1 MVQLVRPDKNK
12 HQYIIGIDFGHGET
26 SAAICKLEWN
36 KSAGTSEQKF
46 SDIDMD
52 RSAKKKVI
60 VSAIC
65 KKPDGG
71 YHIADAAF
79 HPNNLVE
86 NSQLSVC
93 FKQAPKQIDGER
105 ETLMIAYMKTVYERI
120 LENKECLKEGNH
132 IVYIARPSG
141 WVEEE
146 TKELYRKMAIQAG
159 IPLGGLTS
167 ESRAAIF
174 YAMSPNVGFSKI
186 VTQGAIVFDLGSS
199 TLDFTYLSDNIEK
212 PIDYGYDLGA
222 SIIERTIY
230 EELLLPI
237 DKVDSFLEKYPF
249 YSNALLF
256 KARQI
261 KEEAYSKS
269 DPTLKTSV
277 PFSLGSIMND
287 EYEDYEDYEN
297 VGKNIRFKNLDA
309 LNELIESKTS
319 YLSRMKEAMID
330 YRDNHIHGKKVH
342 GVFLTGGASR
352 MNFIIPLITE
362 VFNLSENQVK
372 IDGDNPSLTISRGI
386 ASLGVADAATDVLVS
401 ELEKKIPSLVNT
413 SDLQKKLISELAE
426 EISDSSWK
434 AVESACLSFKTSQL
448 NKSLEMKDLENKIR
462 FYMDLYKENDLPR
475 IISKV
480 FNKFLKEE
488 SDNVRI
494 ELNKII
500 SYYAPGREIKSVA
513 MNHISGS
520 SAINDELNKM
530 AENIAEICAKNT
542 TSTISKVLWAALGV
556 FLWGVF
562 AVLYYAI
569 KGVINYFRS
578 EESKRKDLCKKI
590 EEKEFEI
597 KVNVSM
603 ELEKQLTINTD
614 FTSVISS
621 NMKDYFNKLVREN
634 IKSVRIPIE

>member
-1 MVQLVRPDKNK
+1 MAQLVKPDKNK

-26 SAAICKLEWN
+26 SAAISELEWN
-36 KSAGTSEQKF
+36 KSAGTSEQKVR
-46 SDIDMD
+46 DIDMD
-52 RSAKKKVI
+52 RNAKKKVI

-65 KKPDGG
+65 KTPDGR
-71 YHIADAAF
+71 YHIGNEAF
-79 HPNNLVE
+79 EPDNLIE
-86 NSQLSVC
+86 GTQLSVC
-93 FKQAPKQIDGER
+93 FKQAPKKMDGER
-105 ETLMIAYMKTVYERI
+105 EQLMIAYMKTVYERI
-120 LENKECLKEGNH
+120 LCYEENLKLGNH

-141 WVEEE
+141 WVDEV
-146 TKELYRKMAIQAG
+146 TKELYRQMAIQAS

-174 YAMSPNVGFSKI
+174 YAMSPHVGFAKEVS
-186 VTQGAIVFDLGSS
+186 QGAIVFDLGSS
-199 TLDFTYLSDNIEK
+199 TLDFTYLSDNAEN
-212 PIDYGYDLGA
+212 PIDFGYDLGA
-222 SIIERTIY
+222 SAIEQTIY
-230 EELLLPI
+230 DQLILPTEGVKEFVDTYPQYI
-237 DKVDSFLEKYPF
+237 D
-249 YSNALLF
+249 ALRF
-256 KARQI
+256 KARLI
-261 KEEAYSKS
+261 KEEAYSKDAETRTS
-269 DPTLKTSV
+269 LK
-277 PFSLGSIMND
+277 FSLDLVMSD
-287 EYEDYEDYEN
+287 ECEDIEKYEDVDVKIKFKN
-297 VGKNIRFKNLDA
+297 VGE
-309 LNELIESKTS
+309 LNNLIEESVN

-352 MNFIIPLITE
+352 MSFIIPLITE
-362 VFNLSENQVK
+362 VFNLSESQVK

-401 ELEKKIPSLVNT
+401 ELERKIPSLVNT
-413 SDLQKKLISELAE
+413 SELQKKLISVLAE

-462 FYMDLYKENDLPR
+462 LYMDLYKENDLPR

-480 FNKFLKEE
+480 FNKFLKVE

-542 TSTISKVLWAALGV
+542 TSTISKVLWAALGI

-603 ELEKQLTINTD
+603 ELEKQLAINTD
-614 FTSVISS
+614 FTSVVSS
-621 NMKDYFNKLVREN
+621 NMKDYFSKLVKEN

>member
-1 MVQLVRPDKNK
+1 MAQLVKPDKNK

-26 SAAICKLEWN
+26 SAAISELEWN
-36 KSAGTSEQKF
+36 KSAGTSEQKVR
-46 SDIDMD
+46 DIDMD
-52 RSAKKKVI
+52 RNAKKKVI

-65 KKPDGG
+65 KTPDGR
-71 YHIADAAF
+71 YHIGNEAF
-79 HPNNLVE
+79 EPDNLIE
-86 NSQLSVC
+86 GTQLSVC
-93 FKQAPKQIDGER
+93 FKQEPKKMDGER
-105 ETLMIAYMKTVYERI
+105 EQLMIAYMKTVYERI
-120 LENKECLKEGNH
+120 LSYEENLKLGNH

-146 TKELYRKMAIQAG
+146 TKELYRQMAIQAG

-174 YAMSPNVGFSKI
+174 YAMSPNVGFAKEVS
-186 VTQGAIVFDLGSS
+186 QGAIVFDLGSS
-199 TLDFTYLSDNIEK
+199 TLDFTYLSDNAEN
-212 PIDYGYDLGA
+212 PIDFGYDLGA
-222 SIIERTIY
+222 SAIEQTIY
-230 EELLLPI
+230 DQLILPTEGVKEFVDTYPQYI
-237 DKVDSFLEKYPF
+237 D
-249 YSNALLF
+249 ALRF
-256 KARQI
+256 KARLI
-261 KEEAYSKS
+261 KEEAYSKDAETRTS
-269 DPTLKTSV
+269 LK
-277 PFSLGSIMND
+277 FSLDQVMSD
-287 EYEDYEDYEN
+287 ECEDIEKYEDVDVKIKFKN
-297 VGKNIRFKNLDA
+297 VGE
-309 LNELIESKTS
+309 LNNLIEESVN

-362 VFNLSENQVK
+362 VFNLSESQVK

-401 ELEKKIPSLVNT
+401 ELERKIPSLVNT
-413 SDLQKKLISELAE
+413 SELQKKLISVLAE

-462 FYMDLYKENDLPR
+462 LYMDLYKENDLPR

-480 FNKFLKEE
+480 FNKFLKVE

-542 TSTISKVLWAALGV
+542 TSTISKVLWAALGI

-603 ELEKQLTINTD
+603 ELEKQLAINTD
-614 FTSVISS
+614 FTSVVSS
-621 NMKDYFNKLVREN
+621 NMKDYFSKLVKEN

>member
-1 MVQLVRPDKNK
+1 MAQLVKPDKNK

-26 SAAICKLEWN
+26 SAAISELEWN
-36 KSAGTSEQKF
+36 KSAGTSEQKVR
-46 SDIDMD
+46 DIDMD
-52 RSAKKKVI
+52 RNAKKKVI

-65 KKPDGG
+65 KTPDGR
-71 YHIADAAF
+71 YHIGNEAF
-79 HPNNLVE
+79 EPDNLIE
-86 NSQLSVC
+86 GTQLSVC
-93 FKQAPKQIDGER
+93 FKQAPKKMDGER
-105 ETLMIAYMKTVYERI
+105 EQLMIAYMKTVYERI
-120 LENKECLKEGNH
+120 LCYEENLKLGNH

-141 WVEEE
+141 WVDEV
-146 TKELYRKMAIQAG
+146 TKELYRQMAIQAG

-174 YAMSPNVGFSKI
+174 YAMSPHVGFAKEVS
-186 VTQGAIVFDLGSS
+186 QGAIVFDLGSS
-199 TLDFTYLSDNIEK
+199 TLDFTYLSDNAEN
-212 PIDYGYDLGA
+212 PIDFGYDLGA
-222 SIIERTIY
+222 SAIEQTIY
-230 EELLLPI
+230 DQLILPTEGVKEFVDTYPQYI
-237 DKVDSFLEKYPF
+237 D
-249 YSNALLF
+249 ALRF
-256 KARQI
+256 KARLI
-261 KEEAYSKS
+261 KEEAYSKDAETRTS
-269 DPTLKTSV
+269 LK
-277 PFSLGSIMND
+277 FSLDQVMSD
-287 EYEDYEDYEN
+287 ECEDIEKYEDVDVKIKFKN
-297 VGKNIRFKNLDA
+297 VGE
-309 LNELIESKTS
+309 LNNLIEESVN

-362 VFNLSENQVK
+362 VFNLSESQVK

-401 ELEKKIPSLVNT
+401 ELERKIPSLVNT
-413 SDLQKKLISELAE
+413 SELQKKLISVLAE

-462 FYMDLYKENDLPR
+462 LYMDLYKENDLPR

-480 FNKFLKEE
+480 FNKFLKVE

-542 TSTISKVLWAALGV
+542 TSTISKVLWAALGI

-603 ELEKQLTINTD
+603 ELEKQLAINTD
-614 FTSVISS
+614 FTSVVSS
-621 NMKDYFNKLVREN
+621 NMKDYFSKLVKEN

>member
-1 MVQLVRPDKNK
+1 MIQLVRPDKNK

-36 KSAGTSEQKF
+36 KSAGTSEQNF

-93 FKQAPKQIDGER
+93 FKQAPQQIDGER

-297 VGKNIRFKNLDA
+297 VSKNIRFKNLDA

-319 YLSRMKEAMID
+319 YLSRLKNAMID

-362 VFNLSENQVK
+362 VFNLPESQVK

-386 ASLGVADAATDVLVS
+386 ASLGAADAATDVLVS

-413 SDLQKKLISELAE
+413 SDLQGPLILKLAE
-426 EISDSSWK
+426 TVSESSWK
-434 AVESACLSFKTSQL
+434 AVADACNNFKKVNL
-448 NKSLEMKDLENKIR
+448 DKSMDMKDLENMIKR
-462 FYMDLYKENDLPR
+462 YLEAYKVCQLPN
-475 IISKV
+475 IISTTFSKYLRETSE
-480 FNKFLKEE
+480 NI
-488 SDNVRI
+488 RI

-500 SYYAPGREIKSVA
+500 SYYAPGREIRSVG
-513 MNHISGS
+513 MGYLSTG
-520 SAINDELNKM
+520 SAIGQELNKM
-530 AENIAEICAKNT
+530 ADSIAEICAKNT

-562 AVLYYAI
+562 AVLYYAV

-590 EEKEFEI
+590 EEKEEEI
-597 KVNVSM
+597 KRNVLE
-603 ELEKQLTINTD
+603 ELFDKLSNNTE
-614 FTSVISS
+614 FTSVVST
-621 NMKDYFNKLVREN
+621 NMEQYFNRLVREN

>member
-1 MVQLVRPDKNK
+1 MAQLVKPDKNK

-26 SAAICKLEWN
+26 SAAISELEWN
-36 KSAGTSEQKF
+36 KSAGTSEQKVR
-46 SDIDMD
+46 DIDMD
-52 RSAKKKVI
+52 RNAKKKVI

-65 KKPDGG
+65 KTPDGR
-71 YHIADAAF
+71 YHIGNEAF
-79 HPNNLVE
+79 EPDNLIE
-86 NSQLSVC
+86 GTQLSVC
-93 FKQAPKQIDGER
+93 FKQAPKKMDGER
-105 ETLMIAYMKTVYERI
+105 EQLMIAYMKTVYERI
-120 LENKECLKEGNH
+120 LSYEENLKSGNH

-146 TKELYRKMAIQAG
+146 TKELYRQMAIQAG

-174 YAMSPNVGFSKI
+174 YAMSPNVGFAKEVS
-186 VTQGAIVFDLGSS
+186 QGAIVFDLGSS
-199 TLDFTYLSDNIEK
+199 TLDFTYLSDKVEN

-222 SIIERTIY
+222 SAIEQTIY
-230 EELLLPI
+230 DQLILPTEGVKEFVDTYPQYI
-237 DKVDSFLEKYPF
+237 D
-249 YSNALLF
+249 ALRF
-256 KARQI
+256 KARLI
-261 KEEAYSKS
+261 KEEAYSKDAETRTS
-269 DPTLKTSV
+269 LK
-277 PFSLGSIMND
+277 FSLDQVMSD
-287 EYEDYEDYEN
+287 ECEDIEKYEDVDVKIKFKN
-297 VGKNIRFKNLDA
+297 VGE
-309 LNELIESKTS
+309 LNNLIEESVN

-362 VFNLSENQVK
+362 VFNLSESQVK

-401 ELEKKIPSLVNT
+401 ELERKIPSLVNT
-413 SDLQKKLISELAE
+413 SELQKKLISVLAE

-462 FYMDLYKENDLPR
+462 LYMDLYKENDLPR

-480 FNKFLKEE
+480 FNKFLKVE

-542 TSTISKVLWAALGV
+542 TSTISKVLWAALGI

-603 ELEKQLTINTD
+603 ELEKQLAINTD
-614 FTSVISS
+614 FTSVVSS
-621 NMKDYFNKLVREN
+621 NMKDYFSKLVKEN

>member
-1 MVQLVRPDKNK
+1 MAQLVKPDKNK

-26 SAAICKLEWN
+26 SAAISELEWN
-36 KSAGTSEQKF
+36 KSAGTSEQKVR
-46 SDIDMD
+46 DIDMD
-52 RSAKKKVI
+52 RNAKKKVI

-65 KKPDGG
+65 KTPDGR
-71 YHIADAAF
+71 YHIGNEAF
-79 HPNNLVE
+79 EPDNLIE
-86 NSQLSVC
+86 GTQLSVC
-93 FKQAPKQIDGER
+93 FKQAPKKMDGER
-105 ETLMIAYMKTVYERI
+105 EQLMIAYMKTVYERI
-120 LENKECLKEGNH
+120 LCYEENLKLGNH

-141 WVEEE
+141 WVDEV
-146 TKELYRKMAIQAG
+146 TKELYRQMAIQAS

-174 YAMSPNVGFSKI
+174 YAMSPHVGFAKEVS
-186 VTQGAIVFDLGSS
+186 QGAIVFDLGSS
-199 TLDFTYLSDNIEK
+199 TLDFTYLSDNAEN
-212 PIDYGYDLGA
+212 PIDFGYDLGA
-222 SIIERTIY
+222 SAIEQTIY
-230 EELLLPI
+230 DQLILPTEGVKEFVDTYPQYI
-237 DKVDSFLEKYPF
+237 D
-249 YSNALLF
+249 ALRF
-256 KARQI
+256 KARLI
-261 KEEAYSKS
+261 KEEAYSKDAETRTS
-269 DPTLKTSV
+269 LK
-277 PFSLGSIMND
+277 FSLDQVMSD
-287 EYEDYEDYEN
+287 ECEDIEKYEDVDVKIKFKN
-297 VGKNIRFKNLDA
+297 VGE
-309 LNELIESKTS
+309 LNNLIEESVN
-319 YLSRMKEAMID
+319 YLYRMKEAMID

-352 MNFIIPLITE
+352 MSFIIPLITE
-362 VFNLSENQVK
+362 VFNLSESQVK

-401 ELEKKIPSLVNT
+401 ELERKIPSLVNT
-413 SDLQKKLISELAE
+413 SELQKKLISVLAE

-434 AVESACLSFKTSQL
+434 VVESACLSFKTSQL

-462 FYMDLYKENDLPR
+462 LYMDLYKENDLPR

-480 FNKFLKEE
+480 FNKFLKVE

-542 TSTISKVLWAALGV
+542 TSTISKVLWAALGI

-603 ELEKQLTINTD
+603 ELEKQLAINTD
-614 FTSVISS
+614 FTSVVSS
-621 NMKDYFNKLVREN
+621 NMKDYFSKLVKEN

>member
-1 MVQLVRPDKNK
+1 MVQLVKPNKNK
-12 HQYIIGIDFGHGET
+12 HKYVVGIDFGHGET
-26 SAAICKLEWN
+26 SAAICELEWD
-36 KSAGTSEQKF
+36 KSAGTSEQKIR
-46 SDIDMD
+46 DIDMD
-52 RSAKKKVI
+52 RNAKKKVI

-65 KKPDGG
+65 KTPNGR
-71 YHIADAAF
+71 YHIGNEAF
-79 HPNNLVE
+79 EPDNLIE
-86 NSQLSVC
+86 GTQLSVC
-93 FKQAPKQIDGER
+93 FKQAPQQIDGEK
-105 ETLMIAYMKTVYERI
+105 EQLMIAYMRTVYERI
-120 LENKECLKEGNH
+120 RNYEENLKDDNH
-132 IVYIARPSG
+132 VVYIARPSG
-141 WVEEE
+141 WVEEK
-146 TKELYRKMAIQAG
+146 TKELYRQMALKAG

-174 YAMSPNVGFSKI
+174 YAMSPNVGFAKEVS
-186 VTQGAIVFDLGSS
+186 QGAIVFDLGSS
-199 TLDFTYLSDNIEK
+199 TLDFTYLKDNDET
-212 PIDYGYDLGA
+212 PVDYGYNLGA
-222 SIIERTIY
+222 SAIEQTIY
-230 EELLLPI
+230 ENLIYPTEG
-237 DKVDSFLEKYPF
+237 VDEFVANYPQ
-249 YSNALLF
+249 YVDALRF
-256 KARQI
+256 QARLI
-261 KEEAYSKS
+261 KEESYSK
-269 DPTLKTSV
+269 DPETRTLVK
-277 PFSLGSIMND
+277 FSLDKVMSEECEDI
-287 EYEDYEDYEN
+287 EKYEDVD
-297 VGKNIRFKNLDA
+297 VKIKFKNVHE
-309 LNELIESKTS
+309 LNELIETGST
-319 YLSRMKEAMID
+319 YISRMKESMID
-330 YRDNHIHGKKVH
+330 YRDNHIRGKKVH

-362 VFNLSENQVK
+362 VFNLSETQVK

-386 ASLGVADAATDVLVS
+386 ASLGVADAVTDVLVA
-401 ELEKKIPSLVNT
+401 ELENKIPSVVNT
-413 SDLQKKLISELAE
+413 SELQKKLIAELSE

-448 NKSLEMKDLENKIR
+448 EKSLEMKDLESKIR
-462 FYMDLYKENDLPR
+462 FYMDLYKEHELPR

-513 MNHISGS
+513 MNQISSS

-542 TSTISKVLWAALGV
+542 TSTIGKVLWAALGI

-597 KVNVSM
+597 KANVSM
-603 ELEKQLTINTD
+603 ELEKQLAVNTD
-614 FTSVISS
+614 FTSVVSS
-621 NMKDYFNKLVREN
+621 NMKDYFNKLIKEN
-634 IKSVRIPIE
+634 IKQVRISIE

>member
-26 SAAICKLEWN
+26 SAAICELEWN
-36 KSAGTSEQKF
+36 KSAGTSEQKVR
-46 SDIDMD
+46 DIDMD
-52 RSAKKKVI
+52 RNAKKKVI

-65 KKPDGG
+65 KTSDGR
-71 YHIADAAF
+71 YHIGNEAF
-79 HPNNLVE
+79 EPDNLME
-86 NSQLSVC
+86 DTQLSVC
-93 FKQAPKQIDGER
+93 FKQAPKKIDGER
-105 ETLMIAYMKTVYERI
+105 EQLMIAYMKTVYERI
-120 LENKECLKEGNH
+120 LSYEENLKPGNH

-141 WVEEE
+141 WIDEE
-146 TKELYRKMAIQAG
+146 TKELYRQMAVQAG

-174 YAMSPNVGFSKI
+174 YAMSPHVGFAKEVS
-186 VTQGAIVFDLGSS
+186 QGAIVFDLGSS
-199 TLDFTYLSDNIEK
+199 TLDFTYLSDKAEN

-222 SIIERTIY
+222 SAIEQTIY
-230 EELLLPI
+230 AQLILPTEGVQEF
-237 DKVDSFLEKYPF
+237 VDTYPQ
-249 YSNALLF
+249 YVDALRF
-256 KARQI
+256 KARLI
-261 KEEAYSKS
+261 KEEAYSKDAETRTS
-269 DPTLKTSV
+269 LK
-277 PFSLGSIMND
+277 FSLDQVMSD
-287 EYEDYEDYEN
+287 ECEDIEKYEDVD
-297 VGKNIRFKNLDA
+297 VKIKFKNIGE
-309 LNELIESKTS
+309 LNRLIEESVN

-362 VFNLSENQVK
+362 VFNLPESQVK

-413 SDLQKKLISELAE
+413 SDLQGPLILKLAE
-426 EISDSSWK
+426 TVSESSWK
-434 AVESACLSFKTSQL
+434 AVADACNNFKKVNL
-448 NKSLEMKDLENKIR
+448 DKNMDMKDLENMIKR
-462 FYMDLYKENDLPR
+462 YLEAYKVCQLPN
-475 IISKV
+475 IISTTFSKYLRETSE
-480 FNKFLKEE
+480 NI
-488 SDNVRI
+488 RI

-500 SYYAPGREIKSVA
+500 SYYAPGREIRSVG
-513 MNHISGS
+513 MGNLSTG
-520 SAINDELNKM
+520 SAIGQELNKM
-530 AENIAEICAKNT
+530 ADSIAEICAKNT

-562 AVLYYAI
+562 AVLYYAV

-590 EEKEFEI
+590 EEKEEEI
-597 KVNVSM
+597 KRNVLE
-603 ELEKQLTINTD
+603 ELFDKLSNNTE
-614 FTSVISS
+614 FTSVVST
-621 NMKDYFNKLVREN
+621 NMEQYFNKLVREN